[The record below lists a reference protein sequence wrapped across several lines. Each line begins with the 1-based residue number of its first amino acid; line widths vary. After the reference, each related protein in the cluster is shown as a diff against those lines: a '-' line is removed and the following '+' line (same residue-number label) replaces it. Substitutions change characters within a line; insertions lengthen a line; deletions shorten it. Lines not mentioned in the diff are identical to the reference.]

1 VELFLLYESTG
12 GIVGDVE
19 KRDEVCTE
27 ESRDKEVLACANQE
41 VPGKCLYSNDSISP
55 DEKRVTV
62 AIFRSIQTNAVRPRP
77 GKEPGPRVRK
87 TTRKVLKQSASRVRG
102 RPSASQF
109 AGRGRETAQEIL
121 SQPATWTET
130 ARRFEQDAELQQ
142 ISQIFSREEPCLFV
156 ACGSSY
162 YLSRTIAAQWT
173 TLLEASSTAVPAS
186 ELLFAPREVLKR
198 TGARQ
203 VVLVSRSGKTTE
215 VLRAA
220 EWLKANA
227 AVRTLG
233 VTCSKNSALEQLCT
247 HTVKLPWADEQS
259 MVMTRSFTSILLLF
273 EKLGAKS
280 AGDAALLSAL
290 DGLPEKTATWL
301 AVNADKIRA
310 FGTKRRFAD
319 FVFLGQGAH
328 YWLAQEAALK
338 LTEMSSSYAQ
348 AYHTLEFRHGPKSIA
363 SRDTLITFLLSDAA
377 AEEESLLVGELKKL
391 GAATLVV
398 ANRATPGLRR
408 DSDLLIELAADEPEY
423 ARLAR
428 VAIPAQLLG
437 LAVGL
442 AKGLDPDV
450 PKNLTRAVV
459 LGGKKDAPLERRGA

>member
-1 VELFLLYESTG
+1 VKK
-12 GIVGDVE
+12 D
-19 KRDEVCTE
+19 KR
-27 ESRDKEVLACANQE
+27 KML
-41 VPGKCLYSNDSISP
+41 K
-55 DEKRVTV
+55 
-62 AIFRSIQTNAVRPRP
+62 
-77 GKEPGPRVRK
+77 K
-87 TTRKVLKQSASRVRG
+87 TAGTVRG
-102 RPSASQF
+102 GGSAFQV
-109 AGRGRETAQEIL
+109 AGCQTEQEIL
-121 SQPATWTET
+121 SQPATWLET
-130 ARRFEQDAELQQ
+130 ARQFEKNAELLEV
-142 ISQIFSREEPCLFV
+142 SQIFSAQQPWLFV

-173 TLLEASSTAVPAS
+173 KLLQVACTAVPAS
-186 ELLFAPREVLKR
+186 ELLFAPHEVMQR

-227 AVRTLG
+227 EVLTLG
-233 VTCSKNSALEQLCT
+233 VTCSENSVLEEICT
-247 HTVKLPWADEQS
+247 HTLKLPWADEKS

-273 EKLGAKS
+273 ERLGARF
-280 AGDAALLSAL
+280 AGDNGLAAALE
-290 DGLPEKTATWL
+290 GLPQKTAAWL
-301 AVNADKIRA
+301 AASADKIRA

-328 YWLAQEAALK
+328 YWLAKEAALK

-363 SRDTLITFLLSDAA
+363 GKDTLITFLVSDAA

-391 GAATLVV
+391 GAATFVV
-398 ANRATPGLRR
+398 ANRATPELRR
-408 DSDLLIELAADEPEY
+408 DSDLLIDLGLNQPEY
-423 ARLAR
+423 ARLAMT
-428 VAIPAQLLG
+428 AIPAQLLG

-442 AKGLDPDV
+442 RKGLNPDV

-459 LGGKKDAPLERRGA
+459 LGPKYNAPAKRRGA